1 MFITLHNVVPSYCIC
16 LHLHGSSKTCVVNTF
31 ILMYLEKCAKSVF
44 AYKAGH
50 TAAFKTQLKCQCS
63 AAGEAV
69 SNQAMSEYKLR
80 SRID

>member
-1 MFITLHNVVPSYCIC
+1 
-16 LHLHGSSKTCVVNTF
+16 
-31 ILMYLEKCAKSVF
+31 MYLEKCAKSVF

-50 TAAFKTQLKCQCS
+50 TTAFKTQLKCQRSS

-69 SNQAMSEYKLR
+69 LNQAMSEYKLR